1 MSWSTRKSQSRI
13 HTGLL
18 VPPRK
23 DTGPHQFTCDLA
35 VEANKAGDV
44 PVSKLP
50 FHSWRS
56 VAGVGAG

>member
-1 MSWSTRKSQSRI
+1 M
-13 HTGLL
+13 GLL

-23 DTGPHQFTCDLA
+23 DTGPYQFTCDLA
-35 VEANKAGDV
+35 VEADKAGDV

-50 FHSWRS
+50 FHSWGS